1 MEPGIVGGNA
11 LCARFSTVSGGGGV
25 LAALFAFVLLAA
37 PSLALS
43 GVVWPQQAE
52 LQASDG
58 AQYDNFGFSVGVSG
72 DLAVV
77 GSPYDDNVG
86 GTDAGSVYVYL
97 RDPVLGTWTLNA
109 KLVASDGAAFDDFGY
124 SVAIS
129 GNTILVGAPFD
140 DNAGGANAGSAYV
153 FIKNPVT
160 GIWTLT
166 TKLLASDGASSDEF
180 GTSVAIDGDN
190 AVIGAPLHSKDP
202 LLANVEGAA
211 YVFVR
216 DPPTESWSQQ
226 AELFASDGGVEDAFG
241 TSVAISGG
249 TVVVGAPFNDRTFFF
264 DVGAAYVFVWC
275 PETGTWE
282 QQTKLS
288 ASDGAEFDDFGTSVG
303 ISGDTAIVGAPFH
316 SKDPLLQNSEGA
328 AYVFVRDVWLGVWTE
343 QAKLTASDAAPV
355 AYFGTSVAISCD
367 TVVVGARGDGIYA
380 GSAYVFVRD
389 TSTGTWPEQAK
400 LDASDRAV
408 YDQFGTSVSIDYDT
422 ALVGAPYHDKD
433 VLTSNSGSAYVFV

>member
-1 MEPGIVGGNA
+1 MSGVTTHCVHLFWTSVLAADMEPGIVGGNA

-129 GNTILVGAPFD
+129 GNTILVGALFD

-241 TSVAISGG
+241 TSVAIS
-249 TVVVGAPFNDRTFFF
+249 
-264 DVGAAYVFVWC
+264 
-275 PETGTWE
+275 
-282 QQTKLS
+282 
-288 ASDGAEFDDFGTSVG
+288 
-303 ISGDTAIVGAPFH
+303 
-316 SKDPLLQNSEGA
+316 
-328 AYVFVRDVWLGVWTE
+328 
-343 QAKLTASDAAPV
+343 
-355 AYFGTSVAISCD
+355 CD
-367 TVVVGARGDGIYA
+367 TVVVGARGDGVYA

-422 ALVGAPYHDKD
+422 ALVGAPYHDRD
-433 VLTSNSGSAYVFV
+433 VLTSNSGSAYVFVRVSCC